1 MKLTTLI
8 PPEYRLMAALAAVA
22 LFAAAMFGCG
32 WTVSRWRADAHY
44 ATEISTRDTTI
55 SNLRTDVNDR
65 NNAITVLK
73 GKIETQNEKIAAL
86 GEESKVVAEQQ
97 RLAVAKAEEAAR
109 ASASRVATLQR
120 RLAEGA
126 TPEQALQD
134 YWEMSR

>member
-8 PPEYRLMAALAAVA
+8 PPEYRMMAALAAVA
-22 LFAAAMFGCG
+22 LFAVATFGAG

-44 ATEISTRDTTI
+44 ATEISSRDTTI
-55 SNLRTDVNDR
+55 SDLRVDVGDR
-65 NNAITVLK
+65 ETSIATLK
-73 GKIETQNEKIAAL
+73 GDIKTQNEKIAAL
-86 GEESKVVAEQQ
+86 GKESEAIAEQQ
-97 RLAVAKAEEAAR
+97 RLAVARAEEAAR

>member
-8 PPEYRLMAALAAVA
+8 PPQYRLMAALAAIA
-22 LFAAAMFGCG
+22 LFGVATFGAG

-44 ATEISTRDTTI
+44 ATEISSRDTTI
-55 SNLRTDVNDR
+55 TTLRTDVNDR
-65 NNAITVLK
+65 NNAITELK

-97 RLAVAKAEEAAR
+97 RLAIARAEEAAR

-120 RLAEGA
+120 RLAQGA